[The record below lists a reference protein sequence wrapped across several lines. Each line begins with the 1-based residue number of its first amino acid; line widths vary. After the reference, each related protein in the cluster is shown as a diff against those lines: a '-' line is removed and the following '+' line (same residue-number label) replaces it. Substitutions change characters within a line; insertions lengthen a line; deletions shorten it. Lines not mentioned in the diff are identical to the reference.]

1 MDWTVTMII
10 PCKCGEKMGS
20 PVEESEVLR
29 RSKGLSPLVG
39 FIDLDSDVLLSTE
52 YAELF
57 KSSGFEAESV
67 YQKMSL
73 NRFEITKVFYP
84 YGIVLE
90 GSLEFGNIDSIYQ
103 WTQDFHKD
111 FSLRNVFSSE
121 KGKPKWSMTG
131 APIFVFETDGTPTP
145 KPTKAGVLPI
155 IDNDGYLQKG
165 GDSSIIIEDPIV
177 IIPNKGSVSE
187 SVRND
192 LITALKTVC
201 AMNSIGRGIQV
212 ELKENKNKKN
222 DGRDK
227 YKRLLDLQKKCA
239 IVNELAS
246 SSVYGSYQQ
255 KRIYDIVK
263 DCFHVEDML
272 LQTDRARTYIENMV
286 EYEENVLSKQI
297 NETLFITGY
306 MGLVISV
313 FGFFPLTI
321 RKLIVLDQPITYCQR
336 WIAVACIIIA
346 SVGFCILLV
355 RLFNKYKRC
364 TERTRTILKI
374 VLEVLAVVLIV
385 VGVLYAYVMTFDVL

>member
-1 MDWTVTMII
+1 MDWTLTMII

-39 FIDLDSDVLLSTE
+39 FVDFDSDVLLSTE

-57 KSSGFEAESV
+57 ESSGFEAESV

-90 GSLEFGNIDSIYQ
+90 GSLEFGSIDSIYQ
-103 WTQDFHKD
+103 WTKDFHEY
-111 FSLRNVFSSE
+111 FSLRNVFSSKKE
-121 KGKPKWSMTG
+121 KPKWFMTG
-131 APIFVFETDGTPTP
+131 APIFVFETDGTPPP

-155 IDNDGYLQKG
+155 IDNDGYLRKG

-177 IIPNKGSVSE
+177 IIPNKDSVPE
-187 SVRND
+187 SVRTD

-201 AMNSIGRGIQV
+201 AMNSISRGIRV
-212 ELKENKNKKN
+212 ELKEKNNKN

-263 DCFHVEDML
+263 ECFHVEDML

-321 RKLIVLDQPITYCQR
+321 RKLIVLEQPITYYQR
-336 WIAVACIIIA
+336 WIAVICIIIA

-364 TERTRTILKI
+364 TERTRKIMKI
-374 VLEVLAVVLIV
+374 VLEVLAVVLIL
-385 VGVLYAYVMTFDVL
+385 VGLFYAYVMTF